1 MFDVGIAGISG
12 LLVGG
17 LLGALGAGELAR
29 IPSRAAAEPSRRT
42 ASLANAAGGR
52 AWLSCKA
59 GATST
64 RTYCWTVSASSSPT
78 P

>member
-29 IPSRAAAEPSRRT
+29 IPSRAAGEPSMRIQ
-42 ASLANAAGGR
+42 AL
-52 AWLSCKA
+52 
-59 GATST
+59 
-64 RTYCWTVSASSSPT
+64 T
-78 P
+78 PEAR